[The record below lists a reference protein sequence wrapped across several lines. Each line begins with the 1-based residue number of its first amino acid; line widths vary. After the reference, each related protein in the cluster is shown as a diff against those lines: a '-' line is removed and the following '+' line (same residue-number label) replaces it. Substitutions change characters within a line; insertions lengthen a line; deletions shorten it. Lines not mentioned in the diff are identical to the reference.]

1 MSSYTKYIIEIADEP
16 VNGRY
21 SVKGFTSF
29 AFTEESLKKLKKLNE
44 RGDDKW
50 YCYVTDNFEICYE
63 LDSGSETD
71 FMRKEVGNYYL
82 SREKAE
88 HVRDRML
95 EFLGR
100 GAKDDVL

>member
-44 RGDDKW
+44 REKESKNIYQTIFNLW
-50 YCYVTDNFEICYE
+50 V
-63 LDSGSETD
+63 SE
-71 FMRKEVGNYYL
+71 
-82 SREKAE
+82 
-88 HVRDRML
+88 
-95 EFLGR
+95 
-100 GAKDDVL
+100 

>member
-1 MSSYTKYIIEIADEP
+1 M
-16 VNGRY
+16 
-21 SVKGFTSF
+21 
-29 AFTEESLKKLKKLNE
+29 
-44 RGDDKW
+44 
-50 YCYVTDNFEICYE
+50 TDNFEICYE

>member
-44 RGDDKW
+44 R
-50 YCYVTDNFEICYE
+50 E
-63 LDSGSETD
+63 
-71 FMRKEVGNYYL
+71 KESKNIYQTIFNLWVG
-82 SREKAE
+82 E
-88 HVRDRML
+88 
-95 EFLGR
+95 
-100 GAKDDVL
+100 